1 MSEQITNDGGKKGII
16 LFVVVAMTFMAT
28 LDSSIVNVAMPVM
41 SDKMNV
47 PLSSIEW
54 VVASYSIIICSTLL
68 FFGRLGDIIGK
79 PRVFQCGTV
88 LFTVASLLCG
98 LCRSFT
104 PLIVCRFI
112 QGIGASAYMANNQGI
127 ITELYP
133 KEGRGKALGILATAV
148 ALGNMIG
155 PSAGGFILSALN
167 WNFIFWVNVPI
178 GIIVFLLGLRYL
190 PQSRK
195 NGEPMDKAGATLQ
208 FGGTVLLFGALIE
221 AQTTGF
227 ANPYILTALLLA
239 VIFITLF
246 IRLEKKRR
254 QPLLELTI
262 FENPKFSLNLVCAL
276 ISFICIAA
284 SAILLPFYL
293 QDTLKLTPAQAGLFM
308 MLSPLILAVLSPVC
322 GTLSD
327 KIGAEG
333 LTLAGLLLM
342 ASGFFFMSRLD
353 EHSLVGICAVFV
365 SIMAIGQAFFQPA
378 NNSLI
383 MSTCSRDK
391 LGIVG
396 SVNSLVRNLGQIIG
410 ITLSTTLLYSFMS
423 QKLNLR
429 VSDYVKGRDD
439 VFVYGMNNVYL
450 ILVAV
455 CFLGAILTTF
465 RLFQTKRRV
474 LQTEKI

>member
-1 MSEQITNDGGKKGII
+1 MSELIKNNSGKKGIT

-68 FFGRLGDIIGK
+68 FFGRLGDILGK

-98 LCRSFT
+98 LCHSFI

-133 KEGRGKALGILATAV
+133 KEGRGRALGLLATAV
-148 ALGNMIG
+148 AFGNMIG
-155 PSAGGFILSALN
+155 PSAGGFILSTLN
-167 WNFIFWVNVPI
+167 WNFIFLVNVPI
-178 GIIVFLLGLRYL
+178 GIVVFLLGLKYL
-190 PQSRK
+190 PGSSK
-195 NGEPMDKAGATLQ
+195 NGESMDKTGAILQ
-208 FGGTVLLFGALIE
+208 FGGTVLFFGALIE

-227 ANPYILTALLLA
+227 ANPYILAALLLA
-239 VIFITLF
+239 AIFIVMF
-246 IRLEKKRR
+246 IGFEKKRR

-262 FENPKFSLNLVCAL
+262 FENPKFSLNLICAL

-308 MLSPLILAVLSPVC
+308 ILSPLILAVLSPIC
-322 GTLSD
+322 GSISD

-333 LTLAGLLLM
+333 LTLTGLLLM
-342 ASGFFFMSRLD
+342 ACGFFLMSRLT
-353 EHSLVGICAVFV
+353 EHSWVGICAVFV
-365 SIMAIGQAFFQPA
+365 SIIAVGQAFFQPA

-383 MSTCSRDK
+383 MSASSRDK
-391 LGIVG
+391 LGSVG
-396 SVNSLVRNLGQIIG
+396 SVNSLVRNFGQIIG
-410 ITLSTTLLYSFMS
+410 ITLSTTLLYRFMS

-429 VSDYVKGRDD
+429 ISDYVRGRDD
-439 VFVYGMNNVYL
+439 VFVYGMNSVYL
-450 ILVAV
+450 VLVAV
-455 CFLGAILTTF
+455 CLLGAILTAIRF
-465 RLFQTKRRV
+465 FQAKRRV
-474 LQTEKI
+474 VQIEEI